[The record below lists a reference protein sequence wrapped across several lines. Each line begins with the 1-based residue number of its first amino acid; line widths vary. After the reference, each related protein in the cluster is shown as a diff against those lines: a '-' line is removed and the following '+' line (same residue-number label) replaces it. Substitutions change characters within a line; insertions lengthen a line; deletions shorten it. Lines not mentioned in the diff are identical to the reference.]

1 MRPAGAPRVLGMLR
15 KQMTSELGTS
25 EITVKVHRE
34 DGSEFYR
41 SVPEAPLTR

>member
-1 MRPAGAPRVLGMLR
+1 MSPTGAARVLGMLH

-34 DGSEFYR
+34 DARNSTGVSLKRRY
-41 SVPEAPLTR
+41 